1 MKKTKKTML
10 TSAILSA
17 ALAAQGEN
25 ILASPVKVNSSAAPV
40 YGPPPAAGDL
50 NYDGRV
56 DIADYVMLK
65 SKISENGYSYN
76 GDVNKDGNL
85 DAEDAEQFRSFM
97 FGLTDSLEEI
107 KNNDNNIQTTYGPP
121 VSVRPEIITTTT
133 NIMTYPVYG
142 PPPATEPYE
151 TTTEPVVSE
160 IPSEEPM
167 VTTTV
172 TSAKKPHKTTNVTS
186 TALPTE
192 ITTVVYGPPSAVFTT
207 PSSPATEEISKI
219 PETMA
224 QLVYGPPPAF
234 FTTPEIQDKEPI
246 PVTEETVQVVYG
258 PPSYFLGEDEVK

>member
-56 DIADYVMLK
+56 DIADYVILK

-76 GDVNKDGNL
+76 GDVNNDGEL
-85 DAEDAEQFRSFM
+85 DARDAEQFKSFM
-97 FGLTDSLEEI
+97 FGLTESVDEI
-107 KNNDNNIQTTYGPP
+107 INNDNNIQTKYGPP
-121 VSVRPEIITTTT
+121 QGTMSAITTTT
-133 NIMTYPVYG
+133 GMITTPIYG
-142 PPPATEPYE
+142 PPSAFDPYE
-151 TTTEPVVSE
+151 TTTEAAVTDVPDK
-160 IPSEEPM
+160 
-167 VTTTV
+167 TTTV
-172 TSAKKPHKTTNVTS
+172 TSLKKPHKTTNVTS